1 MKLIDIILEVKEIQ
15 YTKPNFANEW
25 EEAMRYPEFEDMGKE
40 EWIKIASQ
48 GKPESFSKIRKVLG
62 NVDLRFDRLRKAK
75 RERFHQAFEKGV
87 IEMSIAVKFSDT
99 DYDLVAGNTRLAGLV
114 KNGVDPKLWIVDISH
129 LMEMLMEG
137 IDDPVKPGILKKRLG
152 TLSCSKVRAEKS
164 KLEDKG
170 THFAKALQRYLN
182 YHCK

>member
-1 MKLIDIILEVKEIQ
+1 MKLIDIILEAKEIQ

-152 TLSCSKVRAEKS
+152 SLSCSKVRAEKS

>member
-1 MKLIDIILEVKEIQ
+1 MKLIDIILEAKQIQ
-15 YTKPNFANEW
+15 YTKPNFENEW
-25 EEAMRYPEFEDMGKE
+25 EEALRYPEFEDMGKE
-40 EWIKIASQ
+40 KWLEVAKQ
-48 GKPESFSKIRKVLG
+48 GKPIAFSKIKDVLG
-62 NVDLRFDRLRKAK
+62 NVDLDFDGLEEPKK
-75 RERFHQAFEKGV
+75 ERFKQAFDKGV
-87 IEMSIAVKFSDT
+87 IEMSIVVKFGEN
-99 DYDLVAGNTRLAGLV
+99 DYDLVAGNTRLSGLV
-114 KNGVDPKLWIVDISH
+114 RNGIDPQLWVVDISH

>member
-1 MKLIDIILEVKEIQ
+1 MKLIDIILEAKEIQ

-75 RERFHQAFEKGV
+75 RERFHQAFDCVCDETQCG
-87 IEMSIAVKFSDT
+87 
-99 DYDLVAGNTRLAGLV
+99 
-114 KNGVDPKLWIVDISH
+114 
-129 LMEMLMEG
+129 
-137 IDDPVKPGILKKRLG
+137 
-152 TLSCSKVRAEKS
+152 
-164 KLEDKG
+164 
-170 THFAKALQRYLN
+170 
-182 YHCK
+182 

>member
-1 MKLIDIILEVKEIQ
+1 MKLIDIILEAKDIQ

-25 EEAMRYPEFEDMGKE
+25 EEALRYPEFEDMGKE
-40 EWIKIASQ
+40 EWIKIANQ

-75 RERFHQAFEKGV
+75 RERFHQAFEKGI

-114 KNGVDPKLWIVDISH
+114 KNGVDPKIWIVDISH

-152 TLSCSKVRAEKS
+152 SLSCSKVRAEKA

>member
-1 MKLIDIILEVKEIQ
+1 MKLINILLEAKVIK
-15 YTKPNFANEW
+15 YTKPNFATEW
-25 EEAMRYPEFEDMGKE
+25 EEANRYPEFQDMGKE
-40 EWIKIASQ
+40 KWIEVANQ
-48 GKPESFSKIRKVLG
+48 GKPIAFSKIKDTLG
-62 NVDLRFDRLRKAK
+62 NVDLDFDGLEEPKK
-75 RERFHQAFEKGV
+75 ERFKQAFEKGV
-87 IEMSIAVKFSDT
+87 IEMSIVVKFGEG
-99 DYDLVAGNTRLAGLV
+99 DYDLVAGNTRLSGLV
-114 KNGVDPKLWIVDISH
+114 RNGVDPQLWVVDISH

>member
-1 MKLIDIILEVKEIQ
+1 MKLIDIILEIKQIQ
-15 YTKPNFANEW
+15 YTKPNFEVEW
-25 EEAMRYPEFEDMGKE
+25 EEAIRYPEFEDMGKE
-40 EWIKIASQ
+40 KWLEIAKQ
-48 GKPESFSKIRKVLG
+48 GKPVAFSKIKNILG
-62 NVDLRFDRLRKAK
+62 NVDLDFDGLEEPKK
-75 RERFHQAFEKGV
+75 ERFKQAFEKGV
-87 IEMSIAVKFSDT
+87 IEMSIVVKFGDT
-99 DYDLVAGNTRLAGLV
+99 DYDLVAGNTRLSGLV
-114 KNGVDPKLWIVDISH
+114 KNGIDPQLWVVDISH

-152 TLSCSKVRAEKS
+152 TLSCSKVRAEKG